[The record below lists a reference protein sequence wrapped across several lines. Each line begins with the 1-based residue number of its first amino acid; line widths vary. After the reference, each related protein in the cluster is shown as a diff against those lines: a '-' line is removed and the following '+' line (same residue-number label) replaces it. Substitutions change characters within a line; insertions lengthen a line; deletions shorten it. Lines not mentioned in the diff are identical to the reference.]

1 MHTEP
6 QEKALSPTSR
16 RKVGLG
22 QIAAFAIG
30 ILIVVGIFAFAIPK
44 FANYGDVWAAMR
56 TLTPLEFWSLVA
68 VMIFNLYTYWLANQ
82 AGLIGMS
89 IWQSAVETQTSTTVA
104 NTLPA
109 GGALAIGMTAAI
121 LATWGFTAGEITL
134 FVGVTGIWN
143 IFAKLGLPVVA
154 LALLVATGHSYPALV
169 AAAAV
174 GVVMLVVAVALLAL
188 VFKSEAMARKVGHA
202 IGAAFARIRKLFGK
216 SVENDMGEKA
226 VKFRRETIILAR
238 RRWVMLTWTT
248 LLSQLALCF
257 VLVLSLRHMGV
268 SEQEMPFVEIFAVYS
283 FSRLLSA
290 IPITPGGVGVI
301 DLGYIAG
308 LTAFYGT
315 EKAQIVAAVLL
326 FRVLTFG
333 IQIPLG
339 AVTYVIWRRT
349 KRWFR
354 DEPPPG
360 SIAAELE
367 TADLGAQPV
376 ASG

>member
-1 MHTEP
+1 MGETTTGITP
-6 QEKALSPTSR
+6 AQKPR
-16 RKVGLG
+16 RRVSAG
-22 QIAAFAIG
+22 QIVGFLIGLLIMVAIFVFA
-30 ILIVVGIFAFAIPK
+30 VPK
-44 FANYGDVWAAMR
+44 FADYSEVFAAMR
-56 TLTPLEFWSLVA
+56 TLTPLEFWSLMA
-68 VMIFNLYTYWLANQ
+68 VMVFNLYTYWLANQ
-82 AGLIGMS
+82 AGLIGMT
-89 IWQSAVETQTSTTVA
+89 IWQSAVETQTSTTIA
-104 NTLPA
+104 NILPA
-109 GGALAIGMTAAI
+109 GGALAIAMTAAI
-121 LATWGFTAGEITL
+121 LSSWGFTAGEITL

-154 LALLVATGHSYPALV
+154 LALLVVTGHSYPALV
-169 AAAAV
+169 AAAVV
-174 GVVMLVVAVALLAL
+174 GIVVLVVAVVILVL
-188 VFKSEAMARKVGHA
+188 VFKSEAMARKVGHL
-202 IGAAFARIRKLFGK
+202 IGRFLGGVKKLFGK
-216 SVENDMGEKA
+216 HSENDLGEKA

-238 RRWVMLTWTT
+238 RRWFMLTWTT
-248 LLSQLALCF
+248 LLSQIALCF

-268 SEQEMPFVEIFAVYS
+268 SEQELPFVEIFAVYS

-308 LTAFYGT
+308 LTAFDSA
-315 EKAQIVAAVLL
+315 EKTQIVAAILI

-360 SIAAELE
+360 SIASELAAASAEA
-367 TADLGAQPV
+367 TPV
-376 ASG
+376 AS

>member
-1 MHTEP
+1 MF
-6 QEKALSPTSR
+6 S
-16 RKVGLG
+16 
-22 QIAAFAIG
+22 AI
-30 ILIVVGIFAFAIPK
+30 
-44 FANYGDVWAAMR
+44 R
-56 TLTPLEFWSLVA
+56 TLTPLESWSLLALV
-68 VMIFNLYTYWLANQ
+68 VFNLYTYWLANQ
-82 AGLIGMS
+82 AGLIGMT

-121 LATWGFTAGEITL
+121 LASWGFTAGEITL

-154 LALLVATGHSYPALV
+154 LALLVVSGHSYPALI

-174 GVVMLVVAVALLAL
+174 GVVVLVAAVILLVL
-188 VFKSEAMARKVGHA
+188 VFRSESMARKVGHA
-202 IGAAFARIRKLFGK
+202 IGSLIGHVRRLFGK
-216 SVENDMGEKA
+216 TTKNDLGDKA
-226 VKFRRETIILAR
+226 VRFRRETIVLAR
-238 RRWVMLTWTT
+238 RRWFMLTWTT
-248 LLSQLALCF
+248 LLSQLALCL

-268 SEQEMPFVEIFAVYS
+268 SEQELPFVEIFAVYS

-290 IPITPGGVGVI
+290 VPITPGGVGVI

-308 LTAFYGT
+308 LTAFDGT
-315 EKAQIVAAVLL
+315 EKAQIVAAVLI

-360 SIAAELE
+360 SIAA
-367 TADLGAQPV
+367 DLDAAEGDAHVTSAGP
-376 ASG
+376 